1 MTTAIIILGAL
12 LLTAFAIPRP
22 GRRILPVYAFIVPA
36 GSIVE
41 IELPLGPPFN
51 TLSSL
56 LGACVVIAILVHLAA
71 YRDGRV
77 PTLPLAMWMV
87 FLAWTMATALY
98 AINSAA
104 AFETVL
110 VAIPLVALAIMVGL
124 TPTDD
129 EDLDAVRL
137 GLIVSGVAVGI
148 YAVGLLASGASL
160 TDVEAEGRLVIASSG
175 GVTDPNILA
184 ASLLLPFALSLERLI
199 LGGTR
204 YMRPRAWRALGLA
217 GVLLTVFAITI
228 TGSRGGLVSV
238 ALAMVLVLWF
248 ARRIPGARHMV
259 RRAAITVLGSIG
271 AVLGLVVIAAQVAP
285 GSRVAEVIH
294 VLPLGRISDTE
305 AGGSGRIEIWTTGAQ
320 LCREY
325 CATGSGI
332 GTFPTAFNQVFAFS
346 GVGQSVGADRPAH
359 SIFLE
364 LAVEL
369 GFPGFTLLILALLA
383 EGRALALA
391 ELRRTAAVKAAFIS
405 VLAANLFLSTIWFKY
420 FWLVV
425 VLIRMVEHPSPAGP
439 DVPAAPPDRVGTRRA
454 PPLARA

>member
-1 MTTAIIILGAL
+1 MTTAIIIVGAL
-12 LLTAFAIPRP
+12 LLTAFSIPHP

-51 TLSSL
+51 SLSSL
-56 LGACVVIAILVHLAA
+56 LGAGVVIAILVHLAA

-77 PTLPLAMWMV
+77 PTLPLAVWMV

-98 AINSAA
+98 AIDSSAA
-104 AFETVL
+104 LDTVL

-124 TPTDD
+124 LPTSDQ
-129 EDLDAVRL
+129 DLDAVRL
-137 GLIVSGVAVGI
+137 GLILSGVAVGL
-148 YAVGLLASGASL
+148 YALFLLASGASL

-204 YMRPRAWRALGLA
+204 YMGPRAWRALGLA

-238 ALAMVLVLWF
+238 ALALILVLWY
-248 ARRIPGARHMV
+248 ARRVPGAIHRV
-259 RRAAITVLGSIG
+259 RRAAVTVLGSIG
-271 AVLGLVVIAAQVAP
+271 AILGLVFVAAQVAP
-285 GSRVAEVIH
+285 GSRIGQVVD
-294 VLPLGRISDTE
+294 VLPLGRISNTE
-305 AGGSGRIEIWTTGAQ
+305 IGGSGRIEIWTTGAL

-325 CATGSGI
+325 CAAGSGI

-369 GFPGFTLLILALLA
+369 GFAGVTLLILALLA
-383 EGRALALA
+383 EWRALALA
-391 ELRRTAAVKAAFIS
+391 DLRRTAAVKAAFVS

-420 FWLVV
+420 FWLVI
-425 VLIRMVEHPSPAGP
+425 VLIRMVEHGRSAPSE
-439 DVPAAPPDRVGTRRA
+439 APGDTAPGRVGERA
-454 PPLARA
+454 SLART

>member
-1 MTTAIIILGAL
+1 MTTAIIIVGAL

-22 GRRILPVYAFIVPA
+22 GRRIFPVYAFIVPA
-36 GSIVE
+36 GSIIEV
-41 IELPLGPPFN
+41 ELPLNPPFN

-56 LGACVVIAILVHLAA
+56 LGACVILAILVHLAA

-77 PTLPLAMWMV
+77 PTLPLAMWMI

-98 AINSAA
+98 AIDSAA

-110 VAIPLVALAIMVGL
+110 VAIPLVTLAIMVGL
-124 TPTDD
+124 LPTGG

-137 GLIVSGVAVGI
+137 GLILSGI
-148 YAVGLLASGASL
+148 AVGLYAIGVLVSGASL

-204 YMRPRAWRALGLA
+204 YLRARTWRLLGLA

-228 TGSRGGLVSV
+228 TGSRGGLMSV
-238 ALAMVLVLWF
+238 ALALALVLWF
-248 ARRIPGARHMV
+248 ARRDPAARLMV

-271 AVLGLVVIAAQVAP
+271 AVLGLLVIAAQVAP
-285 GSRVAEVIH
+285 ESRVGEVIN
-294 VLPLGRISDTE
+294 VLPLGRIGDTE
-305 AGGSGRIEIWTTGAQ
+305 IGGSGRLEIWTTGAQ

-369 GFPGFTLLILALLA
+369 GFPGFTLLMLALLA
-383 EGRALALA
+383 EWRALALA
-391 ELRRTAAVKAAFIS
+391 DPRRTSAVMAAFLS

-420 FWLVV
+420 FWIVI
-425 VLIRMVEHPSPAGP
+425 VLIRMVEHPGPAPSAVGP
-439 DVPAAPPDRVGTRRA
+439 PRTPDRLPA
-454 PPLARA
+454 PLAPV